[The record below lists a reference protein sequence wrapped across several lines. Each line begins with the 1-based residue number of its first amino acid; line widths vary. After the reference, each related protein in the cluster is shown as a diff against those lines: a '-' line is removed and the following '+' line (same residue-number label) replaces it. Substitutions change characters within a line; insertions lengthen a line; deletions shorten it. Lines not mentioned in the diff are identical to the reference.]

1 MTTPDH
7 ARKPNHGPGE
17 RASPKLSAKPH
28 PAARKIAG
36 LGDFH
41 VPPRVALIAVL
52 AVPVGVAAA
61 LVAVG
66 LLKLIALFT
75 NLCFHGQFSFGATTP
90 GSTSHWWLILLMP
103 VAGGLVIGVMAR
115 YGSEKIRGHG
125 MPEAIESIL
134 VGGSKVQPRLAVL
147 KPVSSAIG
155 IGTGG
160 PFGAE
165 GPIIMTGGAV
175 GSILA
180 QFLHVT
186 TDERKTLLVAGSAA
200 GMAATFN
207 SPLAAI
213 LLAVELLLFEWRPR
227 SYIPVAVA
235 AVVATLVRG
244 PILGTAPLFG
254 GAHVP
259 AHLPMSAYGLCVVS
273 GLAAGL
279 LALGA
284 TAIVYFSED
293 MFAKLPLHWMWWPAI
308 GGLIIGTG
316 GLVEPRALG
325 VGYDVIDQLLTGR
338 ATVGLIVGILVVKTL
353 IWGLSLGSGTS
364 GGVLAP
370 MFMIG
375 GALGAAEGL
384 VFTTVSPG
392 FWALV
397 SLAGV
402 LGGVMRSPL
411 TGIVFCLELTHE
423 MNAMLP
429 MVITASSAY
438 LLSVIALKRSVL
450 TEKIARRGLHL
461 TREYSVDPLEVHLV
475 RQLESPITATFR
487 TDETVADI
495 KRELAAPRGSHD
507 VAGFLAQRLYPVMD
521 PAGHLAGVVTRSD
534 FLDSA
539 PDDRTPLGAL
549 ARPAVTAYDD
559 ETLRTIANR
568 MATHHVTRVVII
580 NRDNPDRLEGLL
592 SLRQLL
598 EARRIDQH
606 EEHHAERFLT
616 LVPRRF
622 RPATAPAPSLVVAH
636 SDTVVPEQRDA
647 VTQEA

>member
-1 MTTPDH
+1 MTKVAH
-7 ARKPNHGPGE
+7 
-17 RASPKLSAKPH
+17 
-28 PAARKIAG
+28 

-41 VPPRVALIAVL
+41 VPPRVAVITAL
-52 AVPVGVAAA
+52 AVPVGALAA
-61 LVAVG
+61 LVAVC

-75 NLCFHGQFSFGATTP
+75 NLCFHGRLSFGDTTPATT
-90 GSTSHWWLILLMP
+90 THWWLILFMP
-103 VAGGLVIGVMAR
+103 VLGGLVIGLMAR

-134 VGGSKVQPRLAVL
+134 VGGSKVQPRVAVL
-147 KPVSSAIG
+147 KPASSAIS

-180 QFLHVT
+180 QFLRVT

-207 SPLAAI
+207 APLAAI

-227 SYIPVAVA
+227 SYLPVAVG
-235 AVVATLVRG
+235 AVTATLVRG
-244 PILGTAPLFG
+244 PLLGTEPLFG
-254 GAHVP
+254 GARVP
-259 AHLPMSAYGLCVVS
+259 ASLPLSAYGLCVVA
-273 GLAAGL
+273 GLAAGGLAL
-279 LALGA
+279 LA
-284 TAIVYFSED
+284 TALVYLSED
-293 MFAKLPLHWMWWPAI
+293 LFARIPLHWMWWPAI
-308 GGLIIGTG
+308 GGAIIGIG
-316 GLVEPRALG
+316 GLFEPRALG

-338 ATVGLIVGILVVKTL
+338 ATVGLILGILVVKTL

-370 MFMIG
+370 MFMVG

-384 VFTTVSPG
+384 VFPHVGPG

-423 MNAMLP
+423 MNALIP

-438 LLSVIALKRSVL
+438 LLSVILLKRSVL
-450 TEKIARRGLHL
+450 TEKLARRGLHL

-475 RQLESPITATFR
+475 RQLETPLVTTFR
-487 TDETVADI
+487 TTAAAGQATALLQAAHEARDADGI
-495 KRELAAPRGSHD
+495 
-507 VAGFLAQRLYPVMD
+507 LAQRLYPVLD
-521 PAGHLAGVVTRSD
+521 GSGRLAGVVTRAELLHGSPED
-534 FLDSA
+534 Q
-539 PDDRTPLGAL
+539 RPLGEL
-549 ARPAVTAYDD
+549 ARTALTAYSD
-559 ETLRTIANR
+559 ETLRTVANR
-568 MATHHVTRVVII
+568 MAAQHVTRVVVVS
-580 NRDNPDRLEGLL
+580 RDEPARAEGIL
-592 SLRQLL
+592 SLRDLL
-598 EARRIDQH
+598 TARRVDLH
-606 EEHHAERFLT
+606 EEQHTERVLAA
-616 LVPRRF
+616 PWRRG
-622 RPATAPAPSLVVAH
+622 RKPALVVA
-636 SDTVVPEQRDA
+636 SGGPRPESAGPLAATGPERPHPAPPEDGQGKEPA
-647 VTQEA
+647 LG